1 MRCLIV
7 DDEPEG
13 RSILLHHAE
22 RVPFLN
28 VLGECPDAFTAM
40 ECLKNQKID
49 LLFLDIQMPGLD
61 GLAFLRSLSDPPKV
75 IFTTA
80 YTEFAV
86 EGFELDAVDYLLKPI
101 PFARF
106 LKAVNKAQSAYE
118 RRISGGEA
126 ERFFG
131 FKADKRTYRVPI
143 ERIHALESDGD
154 YTHLY
159 LEDRSYMLLGSLTG
173 YLTELEDVLLRVHR
187 SHAVNLAHLEYM
199 EGNFLRIGGR
209 DIPIGASYREEIKE
223 RIK

>member
-13 RSILLHHAE
+13 RSILVHHAE
-22 RVPFLN
+22 RVPFLQ

-40 ECLKNQKID
+40 KYLKNQKID

-61 GLAFLRSLSDPPKV
+61 GLAFLRSLGDPPKV

-86 EGFELDAVDYLLKPI
+86 EGFELDAV
-101 PFARF
+101 
-106 LKAVNKAQSAYE
+106 NKAQSAHE

-126 ERFFG
+126 QRFFG
-131 FKADKRTYRVPI
+131 FKADKRTYRVPV

-159 LEDRSYMLLGSLTG
+159 LEDTSYMLLGSLTG
-173 YLTELEDVLLRVHR
+173 YLMELEDALLRVHR

-209 DIPIGASYREEIKE
+209 EIPIGASYSEEIKE

>member
-40 ECLKNQKID
+40 EYLKNQKID

-131 FKADKRTYRVPI
+131 FKADKRTYRVPV

-173 YLTELEDVLLRVHR
+173 HLTELEDVLLRVHR